1 MRVLLVTIASL
12 ALFAKV
18 SAFGILAPPSST
30 VRSVASCLLKQRPR
44 ETLLRAEAGG
54 DGVLEAL
61 DYKTQWQV
69 DDSYTTTATGL
80 QYKDEVVGTGDSS
93 PEDGGTIELHYSFW
107 FDDFS

>member
-18 SAFGILAPPSST
+18 SAFGILAPSSSI
-30 VRSVASCLLKQRPR
+30 VRLVDSCLPR
-44 ETLLRAEAGG
+44 ESLLRAESGG

-69 DDSYTTTATGL
+69 DDSYTTTASGL

-93 PEDGGTIELHYSFW
+93 PEDGGTIELHYSF
-107 FDDFS
+107 